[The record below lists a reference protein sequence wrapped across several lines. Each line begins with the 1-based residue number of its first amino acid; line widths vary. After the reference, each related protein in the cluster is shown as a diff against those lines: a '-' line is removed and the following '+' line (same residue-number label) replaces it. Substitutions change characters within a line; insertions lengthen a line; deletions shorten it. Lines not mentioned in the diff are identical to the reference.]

1 MNQKLMKAF
10 WDGFADLVA
19 AFFEK
24 ARRSGLSI
32 MLLII
37 MSGGLLYKAQSLEG
51 TCEEHMKELR
61 TEFDYDRKQ
70 AAEALNMAR
79 RDFFECDIRRQ
90 ELAIKV
96 AELSIR
102 VQMLERENKKR

>member
-1 MNQKLMKAF
+1 MKAF

-37 MSGGLLYKAQSLEG
+37 MSGGLLYKTQSIEG
-51 TCEEHMKELR
+51 ACEEHMKEMR
-61 TEFDYDRKQ
+61 QQFEYDRQQ
-70 AAEALNMAR
+70 AAESLNQAR
-79 RDFFECDIRRQ
+79 RDFLECDLRRQ
-90 ELAIKV
+90 ELAIKF

-102 VQMLERENKKR
+102 VQMIEKETKKR